1 MVVAVLHT
9 ESRKFSSDVARALW
23 PGNIQKGNCKRPCL
37 SNARFVTSQ
46 QCKLT
51 FLAPFLRL
59 LGRPF
64 KCDMI
69 ELELVIF
76 CKVKKYLK
84 PTTSTKGLEPSVSFL
99 LLRPVRM
106 RLDLNTN
113 MEMIG
118 VREPYKA
125 TYKVYSNVSC
135 SDRDTSYFPFIMP
148 KIFTVSCCII
158 NVLTE
163 NKQTSLV
170 AFT

>member
-9 ESRKFSSDVARALW
+9 ESRKFSSDAARALW

-51 FLAPFLRL
+51 FLAPFVRL

-69 ELELVIF
+69 ELVIF
-76 CKVKKYLK
+76 CEVKKYLK
-84 PTTSTKGLEPSVSFL
+84 PTMSTKDLEPSVSFL

-135 SDRDTSYFPFIMP
+135 SDRDTSYLPFIMP
-148 KIFTVSCCII
+148 KIFSVSCCII